1 MPDDRKGR
9 DQRLRLSTN
18 DELQKLVESR
28 ETSGYVTML
37 HPLELFM
44 ARDLLEAITR
54 ESLDA
59 IRSKRKA
66 DETPAERL
74 AVERAIQQR
83 VDFLSWLVGQP
94 EQIYMAMYPAELDGL
109 DDLEDLQDLLE
120 LDDDSLP
127 F

>member
-9 DQRLRLSTN
+9 SQHLRLSTN
-18 DELQKLVESR
+18 DELQELVQSR
-28 ETSGYVTML
+28 ETSGFVTML

-44 ARDLLEAITR
+44 SGDFLETITR
-54 ESLDA
+54 ESLEA
-59 IRSKRKA
+59 IRSKRKS
-66 DETPAERL
+66 DETPTERL
-74 AVERAIQQR
+74 AAERAIQQR

-120 LDDDSLP
+120 MDDDSLP